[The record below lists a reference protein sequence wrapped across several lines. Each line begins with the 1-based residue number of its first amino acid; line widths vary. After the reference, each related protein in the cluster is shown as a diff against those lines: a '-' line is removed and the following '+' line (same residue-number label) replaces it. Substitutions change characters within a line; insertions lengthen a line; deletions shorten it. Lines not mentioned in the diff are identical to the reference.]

1 MPDPEPC
8 LADET
13 IVAIVLGELSSPIAR
28 SRAEH
33 HIRRCA
39 PCRELVEL
47 AVRSGLDVSELRR
60 ASRPALAS

>member
-13 IVAIVLGELSSPIAR
+13 IVAIVAGELTPISR